1 MVTVVVMAIR
11 TVLAVVFSVAF
22 VSKVMSRRRFREF
35 SASLRGIRWLHGRV
49 HAAVAALIP
58 VLEAATVVLLVAPIG
73 AVWGCAAGGMLVAAF
88 TAVAGRELT
97 RGNQVL
103 CRCFGA
109 GATQIGPAQIA
120 RNLLLLACSV
130 TGIMLAFAHEGS
142 PSPAAM
148 VLAVGLAMLAAVALV
163 RWDDLAELVRPQ

>member
-1 MVTVVVMAIR
+1 MVTTVEMAIR
-11 TVLAVVFSVAF
+11 TILAVVFGVAF
-22 VSKVMSRRRFREF
+22 VSKVVSRRRFQEF
-35 SASLRGIRWLHGRV
+35 SSSLGGIGWLHGQV

-58 VLEAATVVLLVAPIG
+58 VLEAATVILLVAPVG
-73 AVWGCAAGGMLVAAF
+73 VLWGCAASGILVAAF
-88 TAVAGRELT
+88 TSVAGRELT
-97 RGNQVL
+97 KGNQVL

-109 GATQIGPAQIA
+109 GATRIGPAQLA

-130 TGIMLAFAHEGS
+130 TGIMLAFVHQGS

-148 VLAVGLAMLAAVALV
+148 VLAIGLAMLAALALV

>member
-109 GATQIGPAQIA
+109 GATRIGPAQIA

-130 TGIMLAFAHEGS
+130 A
-142 PSPAAM
+142 
-148 VLAVGLAMLAAVALV
+148 
-163 RWDDLAELVRPQ
+163 